1 MPNIQS
7 AKKRMKQAVV
17 RQARNRNAKSELKTL
32 TRKVI
37 AAAGEGKIDDAVA
50 GYRTAAKRLD
60 QVASKGII
68 HKNAAARKKSRL
80 SAAIKKAKA
89 AGK

>member
-32 TRKVI
+32 ARKVVT
-37 AAAGEGKIDDAVA
+37 AATAGKVEDAEA
-50 GYRTAAKRLD
+50 GFRTAAKRLD

-80 SAAIKKAKA
+80 AAAIKKAKA
-89 AGK
+89 GKS